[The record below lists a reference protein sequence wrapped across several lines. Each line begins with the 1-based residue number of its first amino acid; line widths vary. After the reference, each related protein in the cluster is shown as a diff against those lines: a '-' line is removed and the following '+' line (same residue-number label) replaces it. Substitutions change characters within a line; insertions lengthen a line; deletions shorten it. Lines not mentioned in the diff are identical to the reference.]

1 MLEREKVLPIGSVV
15 TLEGVPKGKFLIT
28 GYYPIAEGALYDY
41 CAVSYPLGEKTSK
54 AALMFQSDKIGSVLH
69 RGYQNLAF
77 DMLLDALDAN
87 AARLQDALA
96 AGKLREGD

>member
-1 MLEREKVLPIGSVV
+1 MLARENVLPIGSVV
-15 TLEGVPKGKFLIT
+15 TLEGAPRGKFLIT

-54 AALMFQSDKIGSVLH
+54 AALMFRADRIRSVLH

-77 DMLLDALDAN
+77 DMLLDALDAS
-87 AARLQDALA
+87 AARLREALE
-96 AGKLREGD
+96 AGRLREGN